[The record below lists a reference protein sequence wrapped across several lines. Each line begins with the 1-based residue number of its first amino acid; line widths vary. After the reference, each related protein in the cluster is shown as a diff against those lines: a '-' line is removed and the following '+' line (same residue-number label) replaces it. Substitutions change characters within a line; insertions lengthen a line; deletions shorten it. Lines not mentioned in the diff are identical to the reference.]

1 MVKGEGYVTMETNE
15 WTNKQTSEDRAT
27 QLIDTGIWVSQ
38 LKGWRCIFVVHK
50 SSASK
55 EFSWSRS
62 FSPSRWVRWCKVT
75 CWFLTQYW
83 GTKHGFDC
91 NHSYPQVTH
100 WLQRP
105 ISQKSQKET
114 PPFLS
119 ISPLIWYPPN
129 STFWIWSCPCR
140 WIGFPR
146 VMCFQQGPGQIG
158 LPRICGR
165 LRFTLSM
172 APLLSTSQ
180 VGGWVGRG
188 VGGWVHWHLILFTGG
203 NVLLWAVH
211 RVHVG
216 VAVSQSG
223 SPWGPYIDP
232 KGILHDR

>member
-1 MVKGEGYVTMETNE
+1 MGQVMQSY
-15 WTNKQTSEDRAT
+15 R
-27 QLIDTGIWVSQ
+27 
-38 LKGWRCIFVVHK
+38 
-50 SSASK
+50 
-55 EFSWSRS
+55 
-62 FSPSRWVRWCKVT
+62 
-75 CWFLTQYW
+75 WFLTQYC

-91 NHSYPQVTH
+91 NHRYPQVTH

-180 VGGWVGRG
+180 VGEWVGALTSNFVYRRKCVA
-188 VGGWVHWHLILFTGG
+188 VGG
-203 NVLLWAVH
+203 A
-211 RVHVG
+211 
-216 VAVSQSG
+216 SG
-223 SPWGPYIDP
+223 SRWRCCVSIRVTLGT
-232 KGILHDR
+232 LHWS